1 MNLRSVFS
9 RCGFLFC
16 ITSMI
21 WLFPT
26 SAYSACDFDTEDADS
41 PNFVDKIIEC
51 EERAKTNN
59 KSPSKKLAN
68 EVANSHA
75 TKLYGDGT
83 LDRASGIFERPIVAA
98 GSMNHSP
105 NKAFAARQA
114 YSLRPGAK
122 FEQSVTLA
130 IQRLHIEMAHHC
142 AQGWSMDG
150 QWSEADPEQEG
161 DYFLHYRFIC
171 AA

>member
-1 MNLRSVFS
+1 MNSRSTCTLLS
-9 RCGFLFC
+9 
-16 ITSMI
+16 IASII
-21 WLFPT
+21 WLFSS
-26 SAYSACDFDTEDADS
+26 SAFSACDFDTDDADS

-51 EERAKTNN
+51 DETIKTTN
-59 KSPSKKLAN
+59 KPSQRKA
-68 EVANSHA
+68 ADTQA

-105 NKAFAARQA
+105 GKAFASRQA

-142 AQGWSMDG
+142 AQGWSIDG
-150 QWSEADPEQEG
+150 QWSEADPQQEG

-171 AA
+171 AG

>member
-1 MNLRSVFS
+1 MKSGSRSFPRFFS
-9 RCGFLFC
+9 MCFRLS
-16 ITSMI
+16 IASMI
-21 WLFPT
+21 WLFST
-26 SAYSACDFDTEDADS
+26 SALSACDFDTEDADS

-51 EERAKTNN
+51 DEQAKAN
-59 KSPSKKLAN
+59 KRSTPHKAAHSP
-68 EVANSHA
+68 A

-83 LDRASGIFERPIVAA
+83 MDRASGIFERPVVAA

-105 NKAFAARQA
+105 NKAFASRQA

-142 AQGWSMDG
+142 AQGWSIEG
-150 QWSEADPEQEG
+150 QWSEADPQQEG

-171 AA
+171 AG